1 MKQLTAADIDKTDP
15 RKLAEALRTYCNK
28 AINCDAF
35 MDPPGVVPRFATALL
50 AVLDACPV
58 IMVVDESEHWVKPGD
73 FGYYREER
81 QVQSRSD
88 IVKKA
93 ARAWLQA
100 GGTLEVEGQ

>member
-15 RKLAEALRTYCNK
+15 KKLAEALRRMAKNRTW
-28 AINCDAF
+28 AAETSDELQLSA
-35 MDPPGVVPRFATALL
+35 ALL